1 MDAYLNGNGD
11 IFKEIMSMRKTEQV
25 VATSIDGETE
35 NVPNHFKD
43 IYSKLFN
50 SVNDVESMAKLSDE
64 IANRVSPSDIDDIM
78 KVTPEVVKQAAA
90 KLKPG
95 KSDPVYSF
103 SSDCLKVNSDR
114 LSELLSIIFQS
125 YLVHGHVTR
134 FLLLATLVSIIKD
147 KLASIPAKTTEV

>member
-50 SVNDVESMAKLSDE
+50 SVNDVESMARLSDD
-64 IANRVSPSDIDDIM
+64 IANRISPSDIDDIL
-78 KVTPEVVKQAAA
+78 KVTPRNCEA
-90 KLKPG
+90 G
-95 KSDPVYSF
+95 
-103 SSDCLKVNSDR
+103 CC
-114 LSELLSIIFQS
+114 
-125 YLVHGHVTR
+125 
-134 FLLLATLVSIIKD
+134 
-147 KLASIPAKTTEV
+147 KTEAW